1 MARAQP
7 SGRVAAGGLES
18 KLEGKIVEL
27 FGMDVRGLAFFRMGF
42 AALIIIDILNRTREL
57 RAYYTDWGALPR
69 DVAVNYFS
77 SDWVWSLYLAGGN
90 WAFVAAMFAVTIGL
104 AVALFLGY
112 RTRVVAVLLWVMMLS
127 LHNRNP
133 LVLQSGDTLLR
144 MMLFWALF
152 TPLGAALAINSKTP
166 AVSKPPVSKRVFS
179 IGTLAM
185 TVQILLMYVMT
196 ALLKTGN
203 EWRGE
208 GSAVYYTLQLDVF
221 TTQFGAWL
229 AQFPELLRLL
239 TFGTLAVEL
248 LVPVLFLLPI
258 FNVFTRTIGIL
269 LLVGFHL
276 GLAASLHIG
285 LFSWIAIAA
294 LLSFLPTP
302 VWDFLGNQMNRTRLP
317 QAWNSV
323 LATLREKLNVERGN
337 GGESEQSKLFAQPVK
352 FISSGLASI
361 LLIYVCLW
369 NLDTLPNIKI
379 DLPSDPAMAFRLNQ
393 TWSMFS
399 PKPATNDGWMVI
411 AAQLRGGDE
420 FDLRT
425 GEALTYERPE
435 NLATTMA
442 GQRERKYLRNLL
454 QSKNEDYRL
463 YYGKNLC
470 RSWNASHTGDEILE
484 TFQIHFMKE
493 TSLINYEMSE
503 PEQITIWRHR
513 CFK

>member
-1 MARAQP
+1 
-7 SGRVAAGGLES
+7 
-18 KLEGKIVEL
+18 
-27 FGMDVRGLAFFRMGF
+27 
-42 AALIIIDILNRTREL
+42 
-57 RAYYTDWGALPR
+57 
-69 DVAVNYFS
+69 
-77 SDWVWSLYLAGGN
+77 
-90 WAFVAAMFAVTIGL
+90 
-104 AVALFLGY
+104 
-112 RTRVVAVLLWVMMLS
+112 
-127 LHNRNP
+127 
-133 LVLQSGDTLLR
+133 
-144 MMLFWALF
+144 
-152 TPLGAALAINSKTP
+152 
-166 AVSKPPVSKRVFS
+166 
-179 IGTLAM
+179 M

>member
-1 MARAQP
+1 MQQMARAQP
-7 SGRVAAGGLES
+7 SRRAAAGGLES
-18 KLEGKIVEL
+18 KLDGQIVEL

-42 AALIIIDILNRTREL
+42 ATLIIIDILNRTREL
-57 RAYYTDWGALPR
+57 RAYYTDWGAFPR

-90 WAFVAAMFAVTIGL
+90 WAFVAAMFAITIAL
-104 AVALFLGY
+104 AVALFFGY
-112 RTRVVAVLLWVMMLS
+112 RTRVVAVLLWMLVLS

-152 TPLGAALAINSKTP
+152 TPLGAALALN
-166 AVSKPPVSKRVFS
+166 SKPPPANKRVFS
-179 IGTLAM
+179 VGTLAM
-185 TVQILLMYVMT
+185 TLQLLLMYVMA
-196 ALLKTGN
+196 ALLKTGT

-208 GSAVYYTLQLDVF
+208 GSAVYYTLQLDIF

-229 AQFPELLRLL
+229 AQFPGLLRLL

-248 LVPVLFLLPI
+248 LAPVLFLLPI

-285 LFSWIAIAA
+285 LFAWIAIAA

-302 VWDFLGNQMNRTRLP
+302 IWDFLGDLLGKTRLA
-317 QAWNSV
+317 QLWAS
-323 LATLREKLNVERGN
+323 LLTTLREKLNVGDDD
-337 GGESEQSKLFAQPVK
+337 GAEQPKPSAQALKL
-352 FISSGLASI
+352 ISSGLAGV

-369 NLDTLPNIKI
+369 NLDSLPNIKI
-379 DLPSDPAMAFRLNQ
+379 DLPSDPAMALRLNQ

-399 PKPATNDGWMVI
+399 PKPATNDGWIVI

-435 NLATTMA
+435 NLALSVA
-442 GQRERKYLRNLL
+442 GQRERKYLRNLI
-454 QSKNEDYRL
+454 QSKNENYRL
-463 YYGKNLC
+463 YYGKSLC
-470 RSWNASHTGDEILE
+470 RNWNASHTGDEILE

-493 TSLINYEMSE
+493 TSLPGYALSE
-503 PEQITIWRHR
+503 PEQTTIWRHR